1 MNNLSKK
8 VNEKSFYS
16 KEKSD
21 TFGEVMTPPELIEQ
35 MCDSLPEDFW
45 LDETKTWLDPCA
57 GKGNMPAVIV
67 TRLMETLKSK
77 IGDDRCRY
85 AWIMERQ
92 IYMCEFQK
100 ESCRTIEDIFNP
112 NGDIKL
118 NLYFG
123 DTLKMPE
130 DFFDLSYEDRRI
142 KYPDNCIEPTPRNV
156 TDSEIKVTD
165 KKDPWMESILK
176 LAKTIQKPTED
187 KKITSKTDKYLAI
200 ARKLGK

>member
-1 MNNLSKK
+1 MNNLTDKVKSKTIH
-8 VNEKSFYS
+8 S

-21 TFGEVMTPPELIEQ
+21 NFGEVFTPIHLIEQ
-35 MCDSLPEDFW
+35 MLDALPKDFW
-45 LDETKTWLDPCA
+45 LDETKTWFDPSA
-57 GKGNMPAVIV
+57 GSGQMPAVIV
-67 TRLMETLKSK
+67 TRLMETLKPK

-92 IYMCEFQK
+92 IYMAEIQR
-100 ESCRTIEDIFNP
+100 ESAETINEIFNP
-112 NGDIKL
+112 NGDVKL
-118 NLYFG
+118 NLFVG
-123 DTLKMPE
+123 DVLKMPE
-130 DFFDLSYEDRRI
+130 DFFDLSYEERFK
-142 KYPDNCIEPTPRNV
+142 KYPENCIEPTPRNV